1 MNNRLVITIDGPS
14 AAGKGSLARNLA
26 LFLDFS
32 ILDSGALYRAFAYF
46 HDQGLN
52 NKEIES
58 SIEKLMFIPEKDDT
72 KIFYEDTDIT
82 SSIRNEEIAKV
93 ASELSALSDTRKS
106 LIDIQRNF
114 MPSNNLV
121 ADGRDMGT
129 VVFPEAELKIFL
141 VASAEVR
148 AKRRYLELQNRG
160 QEVNMR
166 DLITDIE
173 ARDMMDKS
181 RTLSPLIP
189 AEESIIID
197 SSTMSLDEVLSFT
210 KKLAKK
216 ELNKWQNHSLL
227 Y

>member
-46 HDQGLN
+46 HNQGLN

-82 SSIRNEEIAKV
+82 SLIRNEEIAKV

-166 DLITDIE
+166 DLIADIE

-216 ELNKWQNHSLL
+216 ELNK
-227 Y
+227 

>member
-1 MNNRLVITIDGPS
+1 MNNRLIITIDGPS

-58 SIEKLMFIPEKDDT
+58 SIEKLIFIPEKDDT

-93 ASELSALSDTRKS
+93 ASELSTLSDTRKS

-166 DLITDIE
+166 DLIADIE

-216 ELNKWQNHSLL
+216 ELNK
-227 Y
+227 

>member
-46 HDQGLN
+46 YNQGLN

-93 ASELSALSDTRKS
+93 ASNLSALSDTRKS
-106 LIDIQRNF
+106 LIGIQRNF

-166 DLITDIE
+166 DLIADIE

-216 ELNKWQNHSLL
+216 ELNK
-227 Y
+227 